1 MADMTSY
8 PIVLDESQILCGNF
22 LLQDK
27 ERKGR
32 EREEKVKKK
41 KREEKNLKS
50 RWQEKESR
58 VGRK

>member
-32 EREEKVKKK
+32 ERRKGEEEEK
-41 KREEKNLKS
+41 RG
-50 RWQEKESR
+50 KESEI
-58 VGRK
+58 

>member
-8 PIVLDESQILCGNF
+8 PIVLDESLILCGNF

-27 ERKGR
+27 EKG
-32 EREEKVKKK
+32 EREEKEKKK
-41 KREEKNLKS
+41 EKKEEKNLKS

-58 VGRK
+58 IGRK